1 MFITDVKSAVAYYSV
16 DETETE
22 TEMKALVVITK
33 QRGKGFS
40 VGQIGPSFYFPARVV
55 RWLRQQT
62 WRSLKAFSFLC
73 VKTGHY
79 WLNRASEKVKN
90 KK

>member
-33 QRGKGFS
+33 QRGKRFS
-40 VGQIGPSFYFPARVV
+40 VGQIGPSFYFCEKRCCRKGCQVA
-55 RWLRQQT
+55 T
-62 WRSLKAFSFLC
+62 TTDMEIIKSFFIFMCKNGSLL
-73 VKTGHY
+73 V
-79 WLNRASEKVKN
+79 E
-90 KK
+90 

>member
-1 MFITDVKSAVAYYSV
+1 MFITDVAYYSV

-40 VGQIGPSFYFPARVV
+40 VGQIGPGFYFCEEHCCREGCQVA
-55 RWLRQQT
+55 T
-62 WRSLKAFSFLC
+62 TTDMEIIKSFFIFLC
-73 VKTGHY
+73 KSGSLLV
-79 WLNRASEKVKN
+79 E
-90 KK
+90 